1 MTTLAWVLHVDMD
14 QFLAAVE
21 ILRNPELA
29 GKPVVVG
36 GRGDPT
42 ERAVVSTA
50 SYEAREFGVRSGMPL
65 RVAKRKIPDAVFLP
79 VDFPVYEAASE
90 SVMQAL
96 RSVPGAV
103 VQVLGWDEAF
113 VGIET
118 DDPRAVAADIR
129 ARVLAT
135 TDLHCSIGIGDT
147 LIRAKNA
154 TDLGKPRGV
163 FMLTRDNWLEVFGDR
178 ATKDLWG
185 VGPRTSAR
193 LAEHGITT
201 VRELAASPLDL
212 LTAEFGPNSG
222 VHVHRLGT
230 GQGSA
235 VVDDTPWVPRAH
247 GRETTYQHDLS
258 TPAEIDAA
266 VRTLAA
272 QVVDDI
278 RAEGRECMR
287 VHLKVRF
294 APFFTFNRSRKL
306 KQPTYDVDVI
316 ADTALELLAGL
327 EDDRAIRL
335 LGVRAEMVPPAAGY

>member
-1 MTTLAWVLHVDMD
+1 MLHVDMD

-21 ILRNPELA
+21 ILRNPDLA
-29 GKPVVVG
+29 GKPVIVG

-50 SYEAREFGVRSGMPL
+50 SYEARVFGVRSGMPL
-65 RVAKRKIPDAVFLP
+65 RIAKRKAPDAVFLP
-79 VDFPVYEAASE
+79 VDFPVYEAASAT
-90 SVMQAL
+90 VMQTL
-96 RSVPGAV
+96 RDVPGAV

-113 VGIET
+113 VGIDT
-118 DDPRAVAADIR
+118 DDPRPVADDVR
-129 ARVLAT
+129 ARVLEA

-147 LIRAKNA
+147 LVRAKNA

-163 FMLTRDNWLEVFGDR
+163 FTLTRDNWLEVMGDR
-178 ATKDLWG
+178 PTKDLWG

-193 LAEHGITT
+193 LAEHDIST
-201 VRELAASPLDL
+201 VRELAAAPVDL
-212 LTAEFGPNSG
+212 LTGEFGPNTG
-222 VHVHRLGT
+222 LHVHRLGT
-230 GQGSA
+230 GEGTA

-247 GRETTYQHDLS
+247 GRETTYQHDLT
-258 TPAEIDAA
+258 TPAEISDA
-266 VRTLAA
+266 VRALAV

-278 RAEGRECMR
+278 RKEGRACLR

-306 KQPTYDVDVI
+306 KEPTYDVDLI
-316 ADTALELLAGL
+316 AETALDLLAAL

-335 LGVRAEMVPPAAGY
+335 LGVRAEMVAPEGGY